1 MTQKQITNNEMDSLL
16 GDCYLHRIRMLSRT
30 ITRVYDDALKPMDL
44 KVTQMN
50 MLGVVTKLGP
60 ISPGE
65 LCQKLQMDKSTLSRN
80 VERLIT
86 YGWIK
91 HAPGDN
97 DRSHQLRIT
106 EKGKEI
112 IKKASKLWKQAQAKT
127 QKLLGKDA
135 SKAIMTAGN
144 VLWQEK

>member
-1 MTQKQITNNEMDSLL
+1 MIQQQITNNEMDSLL

-30 ITRVYDDALKPMDL
+30 ITRVYDDALKPLEL

-50 MLGVVTKLGP
+50 LLGVVTKLGP

-65 LCQKLQMDKSTLSRN
+65 LCQKLQMDKSTICRN
-80 VERLIT
+80 VERLIK

-91 HAPGDN
+91 HVPGEDN
-97 DRSHQLRIT
+97 RSHQLKIT
-106 EKGKEI
+106 DKGREI
-112 IKKASKLWKQAQAKT
+112 VKKASKLWKQAQATT
-127 QKLLGKDA
+127 QKILGKDA

-144 VLWQEK
+144 VLWKE

>member
-1 MTQKQITNNEMDSLL
+1 MTQQQITNKEMDSIL

-50 MLGVVTKLGP
+50 LLGVVTKLGP

-65 LCQKLQMDKSTLSRN
+65 MCQKLQMEKSTLCRN
-80 VERLIT
+80 VERLIK

-91 HAPGDN
+91 QVPGEDN
-97 DRSHQLRIT
+97 RSHQLKIT
-106 EKGKEI
+106 DQGKEI
-112 IKKASKLWKQAQAKT
+112 MKKASKLWKQAQART
-127 QKLLGKDA
+127 QKILGKDA

-144 VLWQEK
+144 VLWKE

>member
-1 MTQKQITNNEMDSLL
+1 MIQQQITNNEMDSIL

-50 MLGVVTKLGP
+50 LLGVVTKLGP

-65 LCQKLQMDKSTLSRN
+65 MCQKLKMDKSTLCRN
-80 VERLIT
+80 VERLIK

-91 HAPGDN
+91 LIPGEDN
-97 DRSHQLRIT
+97 RSHQLKIT
-106 EKGKEI
+106 DKGREI
-112 IKKASKLWKQAQAKT
+112 VKKASKLWKQAQATT
-127 QKLLGKDA
+127 QKILGKDA

-144 VLWQEK
+144 VLWKE

>member
-1 MTQKQITNNEMDSLL
+1 MIQQQITNNEMDSIL

-50 MLGVVTKLGP
+50 LLGVITKLGP
-60 ISPGE
+60 MSPGE
-65 LCQKLQMDKSTLSRN
+65 LCQKLQMDKSTLCRN
-80 VERLIT
+80 VERLIK

-91 HAPGDN
+91 LVPGEDN
-97 DRSHQLRIT
+97 RSHQLKIT

-112 IKKASKLWKQAQAKT
+112 MKKASKLWKQAQGTT
-127 QKLLGKDA
+127 QKILGKDA

-144 VLWQEK
+144 VLWKE